1 MGENPRDLEEKISA
15 PRDGGLGEEDVLLL
29 PMDKGGE

>member
-1 MGENPRDLEEKISA
+1 MGENLRDLEERIST

-29 PMDKGGE
+29 PVDKGAE